1 MCNGCGTRLLY
12 PEGICN
18 GCEGLRQKQSSLG
31 KIKVL
36 GTKYP
41 QSTVRGERE
50 ASQEKLLGFCQ
61 KLTDVNE
68 EPSRKAG
75 LFEHKY
81 SKYKLEQKF

>member
-1 MCNGCGTRLLY
+1 M
-12 PEGICN
+12 
-18 GCEGLRQKQSSLG
+18 
-31 KIKVL
+31 L